1 MGLVM
6 KVTVENIVR
15 LWFAADTPIRQYKIV
30 MNPMVWEACLR
41 VSKGFTPPS
50 GALNQEQYRKS
61 DKMAFARAVLEE
73 IQTKKLSGEAVYE
86 WA

>member
-15 LWFAADTPIRQYKIV
+15 LWFGADTPIRQYKIT
-30 MNPMVWEACLR
+30 MNPQLWATCER
-41 VSKGFTPPS
+41 VSQDFTPPS
-50 GALNQEQYRKS
+50 GVLNQEQYRKS
-61 DKMAFARAVLEE
+61 DKIAFAKAVQEKLLAKE
-73 IQTKKLSGEAVYE
+73 ILVNEVYE